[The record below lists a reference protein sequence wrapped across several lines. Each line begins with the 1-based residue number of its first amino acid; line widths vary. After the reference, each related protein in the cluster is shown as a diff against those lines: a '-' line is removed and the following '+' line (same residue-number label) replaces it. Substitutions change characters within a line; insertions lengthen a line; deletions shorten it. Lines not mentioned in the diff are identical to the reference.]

1 MARVRDCERVLGGT
15 SLMPFF
21 PGDTA
26 VLGCDGIKSRTRAI
40 VLGESDATAAVFS
53 GKYAYRGLIPMK
65 KAIEIMG
72 DADPKKNQ
80 LFLGYHG
87 HVLTFPI
94 ANATLLNGT
103 SLPYSSTR
111 CR

>member
-1 MARVRDCERVLGGT
+1 
-15 SLMPFF
+15 MPFF
-21 PGDTA
+21 PGDAVLHFADGTIARHTA